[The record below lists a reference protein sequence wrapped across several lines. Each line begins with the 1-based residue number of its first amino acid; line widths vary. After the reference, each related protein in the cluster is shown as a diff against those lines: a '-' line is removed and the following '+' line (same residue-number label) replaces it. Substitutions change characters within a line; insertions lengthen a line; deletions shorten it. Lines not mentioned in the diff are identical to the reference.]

1 MLYQIKGKKVHIV
14 QEKPFKL
21 EKDLQLLFED
31 NLKDILGLSVVKT
44 EFSIAN
50 RRFDTLAFDETSNSF
65 VIIEYKKKQNDSVV
79 DQGFTYLG
87 LMLNNKSDFILALVN
102 KGYKDSVYN
111 NIDWSKS
118 RVIFV
123 SPRFTEMQKQ
133 SINFPDLPID
143 LLEITKYSN
152 DTMFINKINKT
163 GTASYKPLAKT
174 SVQQQVAKD
183 IKVYAE
189 QDHLNNKSE
198 EMQDLYESIKNMLLS
213 LYPFTIEPQKFYIA
227 YKKQNKNVCDI
238 VIQKKKLMIY
248 FNAKKGSIK
257 DYKNLLEDISN
268 TGALGNGDY
277 RIDIKDDS
285 SIDYIK
291 DIVSQILN

>member
-123 SPRFTEMQKQ
+123 SPQFTEMQKQ

-143 LLEITKYSN
+143 LLEITKYDN

-183 IKVYAE
+183 IKVYTE

-198 EMQDLYESIKNMLLS
+198 EMQELYESIKNMLLS
-213 LYPFTIEPQKFYIA
+213 LYPFTIEPQKLYIA

-238 VIQKKKLMIY
+238 EIQNKQLKIH

-257 DYKNLLEDISN
+257 DYKKLLKDMSN
-268 TGALGNGDY
+268 IGSWGNGDY
-277 RIDIKDDS
+277 QICIKDDS
-285 SIDYIK
+285 NIDYIK

>member
-1 MLYQIKGKKVHIV
+1 MLYQILGKKVHIV

-21 EKDLQLLFED
+21 EKDLQSLFED
-31 NLKDILGLSVVKT
+31 NLKSILGLSVVKT

-50 RRFDTLAFDETSNSF
+50 RRFDTLAFDENNNSF

-111 NIDWSKS
+111 NVDWSKS

-123 SPRFTEMQKQ
+123 SPQFTEMQKQ

-143 LLEITKYSN
+143 LLEITKYDN
-152 DTMFINKINKT
+152 DTMFINRINKT
-163 GTASYKPLAKT
+163 GNASYKPLAKT
-174 SVQQQVAKD
+174 SIQKQVAKD
-183 IKVYAE
+183 IKVYTE

-198 EMQDLYESIKNMLLS
+198 EIQDLYESIKNMLLS
-213 LYPFTIEPQKFYIA
+213 LYPFTIDPQKLYIA

-238 VIQKKKLMIY
+238 EIQNKQLKIY
-248 FNAKKGSIK
+248 FNARKGSIK
-257 DYKNLLEDISN
+257 DYKHLLKDISN
-268 TGALGNGDY
+268 TGHWGNGDY
-277 RIDIKDDS
+277 QICIKDDS

-291 DIVSQILN
+291 DIISQILN